1 MSRQLIN
8 EYRSDLDRIVKVGG
22 SLNEG
27 SVRDAFQGLLKSWGR
42 SRDLTYLS
50 EHKMTGSGGN
60 IWVDGA
66 LVYDIRVPFGYW
78 EAKDSRDDLEEEIRK
93 KEAKGYP
100 KTNIIYEDTNRAVL
114 IQDGRRAADADMTNT
129 EELYVLLTTFFAYEQ
144 ASIRDFRKAIAKFAE
159 DLPAILEALR
169 ERIREK
175 RKASSDFATAEEA
188 FLKQVKETINPAL
201 ERADVTEMLIQHI
214 LTEDIFN
221 RVFDMRDYHRD
232 NNIAKQLYALERR
245 LFEYGDKRTLL
256 QALRPYYTGIE
267 ETAHLIQSHSEKQNF
282 LKSLYENFYKV
293 YNPKAADRLGVV
305 YTPGE
310 IVRFMIRSADWLC
323 EKHFGRNLVDP
334 GVEILD
340 PATGTGTYIV
350 ELLEYFRGQP
360 DKLRRKYKEEL
371 HANEVA
377 ILPYYVAN
385 LNIEATYQAITGE
398 FEEFEGLCLVDT
410 LDNVDGLGIHSGHQ
424 FDLLGGLSD
433 ENIERVKRQNRRKIS
448 VIIGNPPYN
457 ANQQNENDNNKNRQ
471 YPHIDDRIKRTYIKE
486 STAQKTKLY
495 DMYSRFYRWASD
507 RLGDEGIIAFITN
520 RSFIDGR
527 TFDGFRK
534 TVSKSFDDIW
544 VVDLGGDVRVNPKL
558 SGTAHNVFG
567 IQTGIAIMFLVR
579 TKRQGIR
586 SLHYSRRPEMELAE
600 DKLSY
605 LESHRIQ
612 AIESE
617 KISPDKKG
625 NWLHQPEDNDWAALM
640 PMATQQTKAAETAS
654 QERAV
659 FKLFSLGV
667 VTSRD
672 DWAWD
677 KSEESVAAKISHNVQ
692 VYNDYLRK
700 QASESERIEYDEIY
714 ERKEVKWTRLLRR
727 SLETSR
733 PLSFSKSA
741 LWKGN
746 YRPFEKQWLYFD
758 PILNEVQYQT
768 HRLFDGKTAN
778 RAITTMGDSTGKPYF
793 SLAIDR
799 VPDLNFVSPA
809 SGGTMTYARHR
820 YNKSGERIDNI
831 TDWALN
837 KFKAH
842 YKEEVASARHA
853 DRVGNGSV
861 AHQITNPDGSVEM
874 LVFDGGPPVWPVDD
888 NGVPAVTKDAIF
900 AYCYAVLHDPVYRE
914 KYALN
919 LKREFPRVPFY
930 PDFAQWVRW
939 GETLLGLHIDYEEV
953 APWDIKRVDT
963 PNPKRAEG
971 SHPKPKLKS
980 QPEKGAVVVDEDTQ
994 ITGIPTG
1001 AWDYRLG
1008 NRSAIDWVLD
1018 QYKEKKPRDPTIRE
1032 KFNTYRFA
1040 DYKESMI
1047 DLLAKVVRVSV
1058 ETNAITDAMRAL
1070 DRGKWEDSGSV

>member
-1 MSRQLIN
+1 M
-8 EYRSDLDRIVKVGG
+8 
-22 SLNEG
+22 
-27 SVRDAFQGLLKSWGR
+27 
-42 SRDLTYLS
+42 
-50 EHKMTGSGGN
+50 GSGGN
-60 IWVDGA
+60 IYVDGA

-78 EAKDSRDDLEEEIRK
+78 EAKDSKDDLEEEIRK

-100 KTNIIYEDTNRAVL
+100 KTNIVYEDTQRAIL
-114 IQDGRRAADADMTNT
+114 IQDGKRTAEADMGDTD
-129 EELYVLLTTFFAYEQ
+129 ELFALLSKFFSYEQ
-144 ASIRDFRKAIAKFAE
+144 EAIRDFRKAIAKFAE

-175 RKASSDFATAEEA
+175 REASSDFATAEET

-232 NNIAKQLYALERR
+232 NNIAKQLYALERK

-323 EKHFGRNLVDP
+323 EKHFGKNLVDP

-360 DKLRRKYKEEL
+360 DKLRHKYREEL
-371 HANEVA
+371 HANEIA

-385 LNIEATYQAITGE
+385 LNIEATYQAITGQ
-398 FEEFEGLCLVDT
+398 FAEFEGLCLVDT

-424 FDLLGGLSD
+424 FEMLGALSD
-433 ENIERVKRQNRRKIS
+433 TNIERVKRQNRRKIS

-457 ANQQNENDNNKNRQ
+457 ANQRNENDNNKNRE
-471 YPHIDDRIKRTYIKE
+471 YPHIDERIKRTYIKE

-507 RLGDEGIIAFITN
+507 RLGDEGIVAFVN
-520 RSFIDGR
+520 NNSFLEAR

-534 TVSKSFDDIW
+534 RMAEEFSEAWIVDLKGDARNSGERRRREGGNVFENKIKVGIAVAFFIRKKGGAPFTVNYLAVDDYVTEDDKRSYIASRDLLKDKFVKIRPNQRGTWLNQIEASEWDDFLPIADKVSKSAT
-544 VVDLGGDVRVNPKL
+544 
-558 SGTAHNVFG
+558 ST
-567 IQTGIAIMFLVR
+567 
-579 TKRQGIR
+579 
-586 SLHYSRRPEMELAE
+586 RR
-600 DKLSY
+600 
-605 LESHRIQ
+605 
-612 AIESE
+612 E
-617 KISPDKKG
+617 KSI
-625 NWLHQPEDNDWAALM
+625 
-640 PMATQQTKAAETAS
+640 
-654 QERAV
+654 
-659 FKLFSLGV
+659 FKLYSLGV
-667 VTSRD
+667 VTARD
-672 DWAWD
+672 DW
-677 KSEESVAAKISHNVQ
+677 
-692 VYNDYLRK
+692 VYARTDDELNERIPWFLKRYRKLRK
-700 QASESERIEYDEIY
+700 RLAELPKTKRRDAIGEPKI
-714 ERKEVKWTRLLRR
+714 KLTRAIKNDLVAGTKLRFSSSR
-727 SLETSR
+727 NRDSL
-733 PLSFSKSA
+733 
-741 LWKGN
+741 
-746 YRPFEKQWLYFD
+746 YRPFTLRRLHFWRS
-758 PILNEVQYQT
+758 LNEMQY
-768 HRLFDGKTAN
+768 RLNDIHPSCSDENPTLLISGHPNK
-778 RAITTMGDSTGKPYF
+778 KPF
-793 SLAIDR
+793 QSLAT
-799 VPDLNFVSPA
+799 PFVHSYHTLEDTE
-809 SGGTMTYARHR
+809 GLARYR
-820 YNKSGERIDNI
+820 FTKSGERIDNI

-837 KFKAH
+837 KFTKHYGKKA
-842 YKEEVASARHA
+842 
-853 DRVGNGSV
+853 G
-861 AHQITNPDGSVEM
+861 
-874 LVFDGGPPVWPVDD
+874 
-888 NGVPAVTKDAIF
+888 VTKDAIF

-914 KYALN
+914 RYTLN
-919 LKREFPRVPFY
+919 LKREFPRIPFY
-930 PDFAQWVRW
+930 SDLSQWVAW
-939 GETLLGLHIDYEEV
+939 GETLLDLHIDYEKVE
-953 APWDIKRVDT
+953 PYPLERVDT

-980 QPEKGAVVVDEDTQ
+980 VLADDAETGSVVVDEDTQ
-994 ITGIPTG
+994 ITGIPAG

-1018 QYKEKKPRDPTIRE
+1018 QHKEKKPRDPTIAA

-1047 DLLAKVVRVSV
+1047 NLLGKVVRVSI
-1058 ETNAITDAMRAL
+1058 ETNIITDAMEAL
-1070 DRGKWEDSGSV
+1070 DRSEWDSG

>member
-1 MSRQLIN
+1 MSRHLIN
-8 EYRSDLDRIVKVGG
+8 EYRSDLDRIIKVGG

-42 SRDLTYLS
+42 SNDLTYLS

-60 IWVDGA
+60 IYIDGA
-66 LVYDIRVPFGYW
+66 LIYDIRVPFGYW
-78 EAKDSRDDLEEEIRK
+78 EAKDTRDDLEEEVRK

-100 KTNIIYEDTNRAVL
+100 KTNIIYEDTRRAIL
-114 IQDGRRAADADMTNT
+114 IQDGRRAADADMTDT
-129 EELYVLLTTFFAYEQ
+129 EELHALLVKFFGYEQ
-144 ASIRDFRKAIAKFAE
+144 EAIRDFRKAIAKFSE

-169 ERIREK
+169 DRIREK
-175 RKASSDFATAEEA
+175 REASPDFAKAEES

-232 NNIAKQLYALERR
+232 NNIAKQLYALERK
-245 LFEYGDKRTLL
+245 LFEYGDKRSLL

-323 EKHFGRNLVDP
+323 EKHFGKNLVDP

-360 DKLRRKYKEEL
+360 DKLRQKYKEEL

-385 LNIEATYQAITGE
+385 LNIEATYQAITGQ
-398 FEEFEGLCLVDT
+398 FAEFEGLCLVDT

-457 ANQQNENDNNKNRQ
+457 SWQEEYGQANPNRLYQ
-471 YPHIDDRIKRTYIKE
+471 HIDDRVRRTYVRHG
-486 STAQKTKLY
+486 TAQNQNSLY
-495 DMYSRFYRWASD
+495 DMYTRFFRWATD
-507 RLGDEGIIAFITN
+507 RLGEEGIVAFIMG
-520 RSFIDGR
+520 RKPIDKLAY
-527 TFDGFRK
+527 DGFRK
-534 TVSKSFDDIW
+534 VVADEFADIW
-544 VVDLGGDVRVNPKL
+544 LVDLGGDVRDNPKL
-558 SGTAHNVFG
+558 SGTKHNVFG
-567 IQTGIAIMFLVR
+567 IQTGVVIALCV
-579 TKRQGIR
+579 KRKSGKGTASI
-586 SLHYSRRPEMELAE
+586 HYVRRPEEEVAE
-600 DKLSY
+600 DKLSWLSSKGSMAATKPTAIKPDEDHVWLDQTNEGWKNY
-605 LESHRIQ
+605 LPLADTSLGPDD
-612 AIESE
+612 
-617 KISPDKKG
+617 SPKRVSAVFRLSSNG
-625 NWLHQPEDNDWAALM
+625 V
-640 PMATQQTKAAETAS
+640 QTK
-654 QERAV
+654 RN
-659 FKLFSLGV
+659 
-667 VTSRD
+667 

-677 KSEESVAAKISHNVQ
+677 WSQNDLRNKMEHLVEAYSQAVSTGDKEAAKIKWDATLQSSFNQ
-692 VYNDYLRK
+692 RREIAYSQD
-700 QASESERIEYDEIY
+700 AER
-714 ERKEVKWTRLLRR
+714 LAQ
-727 SLETSR
+727 
-733 PLSFSKSA
+733 F
-741 LWKGN
+741 
-746 YRPFEKQWLYFD
+746 RPFARKWIYFD
-758 PILNEVQYQT
+758 RRLNSRRFRQ
-768 HRLFDGKTAN
+768 HRLFANDDGN
-778 RAITTMGDSTGKPYF
+778 RAITVRGIASADRLTALATDRIFDLDLLKTGNGVT
-793 SLAIDR
+793 AG
-799 VPDLNFVSPA
+799 VS
-809 SGGTMTYARHR
+809 R
-820 YNKSGERIDNI
+820 YRYTKSGERIDNI

-837 KFKAH
+837 KFTKHYGKKA
-842 YKEEVASARHA
+842 
-853 DRVGNGSV
+853 G
-861 AHQITNPDGSVEM
+861 
-874 LVFDGGPPVWPVDD
+874 
-888 NGVPAVTKDAIF
+888 VTKDAIF
-900 AYCYAVLHDPVYRE
+900 AYCYAVLHDPVYRA

-919 LKREFPRVPFY
+919 LKREFPRIPIY

-939 GETLLGLHIDYEEV
+939 GETLLGLHIDYEVVE
-953 APWDIKRVDT
+953 PWDIERVDT

-971 SHPKPKLKS
+971 SAPKPKLKS
-980 QPEKGAVVVDEDTQ
+980 YPDKGAVVVDEDTQ
-994 ITGIPTG
+994 ITGIPAG

-1018 QYKEKKPRDPTIRE
+1018 QHKEKKPRDPTIRE

-1040 DYKESMI
+1040 NYKESMI
-1047 DLLAKVVRVSV
+1047 ELLAKVVRVSV
-1058 ETNAITDAMRAL
+1058 ETNAITTEMAAL
-1070 DRGKWEDSGSV
+1070 DRSDWEE

>member
-8 EYRSDLDRIVKVGG
+8 EYRSDLDRIIKVGG
-22 SLNEG
+22 TLNEG
-27 SVRDAFQGLLKSWGR
+27 TVRDAFQSLLKSWGR
-42 SRDLTYLS
+42 SHDLTYLS
-50 EHKMTGSGGN
+50 EHKIVTPKGN
-60 IWVDGA
+60 SIWVDGA

-100 KTNIIYEDTNRAVL
+100 RTNIIYEDTRRAIL
-114 IQDGRRAADADMTNT
+114 IQDRQRVAEADMADTDQ
-129 EELYVLLTTFFAYEQ
+129 LYQLLTKFFAYEQ
-144 ASIRDFRKAIAKFAE
+144 QAIRDFRKAIAKFAE
-159 DLPAILEALR
+159 DLPAILDALR
-169 ERIREK
+169 TRIREK
-175 RKASSDFATAEEA
+175 RETSLDFAHAEEA

-214 LTEDIFN
+214 LTADIFN
-221 RVFDMRDYHRD
+221 RVFDMRDYHHD
-232 NNIAKQLYALERR
+232 NNIAKQLDKLDNK
-245 LFEYGDKRTLL
+245 LFEYGDRRSLL

-323 EKHFGRNLVDP
+323 EKHFGKNLIDP

-360 DKLRRKYKEEL
+360 DKLRHKYKEEL

-385 LNIEATYQAITGE
+385 LNIEATYQAITGQ
-398 FEEFEGLCLVDT
+398 FAEFEGLCLVDT

-457 ANQQNENDNNKNRQ
+457 ANQRNENDNNKNRE
-471 YPHIDDRIKRTYIKE
+471 YPHIDERIRRTYIKE

-507 RLGDEGIIAFITN
+507 RLGDEGIIAFVTN
-520 RSFIDGR
+520 RSFVESR

-534 TVSKSFDDIW
+534 IIGENFADIW
-544 VVDLGGDVRVNPKL
+544 VLDLGGDVRVNPKL
-558 SGTAHNVFG
+558 SGTVHNVFG
-567 IQTGIAIMFLVR
+567 IQTGVAIMFLVR
-579 TKRQGIR
+579 NRKKQNKSII
-586 SLHYSRRPEMELAE
+586 HYARRPEMETAE
-600 DKLSY
+600 EKLSF
-605 LESHRIQ
+605 LGNIQ
-612 AIESE
+612 LANLPCEVVKPDRLYSWINQADFEDWDQLVPLASKSAKSAKTRTGQKAIF
-617 KISPDKKG
+617 
-625 NWLHQPEDNDWAALM
+625 
-640 PMATQQTKAAETAS
+640 QTY
-654 QERAV
+654 
-659 FKLFSLGV
+659 SLGV
-667 VTSRD
+667 VTARD
-672 DWAWD
+672 DWAYD
-677 KSEESVAAKISHNVQ
+677 RSRRALSKKIQ
-692 VYNDYLRK
+692 FFIQFYNEALATKRFD
-700 QASESERIEYDEIY
+700 SDNDTTI
-714 ERKEVKWTRLLRR
+714 KWTRSLRWRFDDALTLEFDPGKIR
-727 SLETSR
+727 S
-733 PLSFSKSA
+733 A
-741 LWKGN
+741 N
-746 YRPFEKQWLYFD
+746 YRPFAKRELYYD
-758 PILNEVQYQT
+758 SSLNEMQNLT
-768 HRLFDGKTAN
+768 GALFSEAEGN
-778 RAITTMGDSTGKPYF
+778 PAITIMGDSTGKPYF
-793 SLAIDR
+793 SLALDK

-809 SGGTMTYARHR
+809 SGGSQTLSRFH

-837 KFKAH
+837 RFVKQYGKKAP
-842 YKEEVASARHA
+842 K
-853 DRVGNGSV
+853 
-861 AHQITNPDGSVEM
+861 PDGGKLEI
-874 LVFDGGPPVWPVDD
+874 
-888 NGVPAVTKDAIF
+888 TKDAIF

-919 LKREFPRVPFY
+919 LKREFPRIPFY
-930 PDFAQWVRW
+930 PDFAQWVEW
-939 GETLLGLHIDYEEV
+939 GERLLGLHIDYEDVE
-953 APWDIKRVDT
+953 PYPLERVDT
-963 PNPKRAEG
+963 PHPKRAEG
-971 SHPKPKLKS
+971 SHPRPKLKS
-980 QPEKGAVVVDEDTQ
+980 QSENGVVVVDEDTQ
-994 ITGIPTG
+994 ITGIPAG
-1001 AWDYRLG
+1001 AWNYRLG

-1018 QYKEKKPRDPTIRE
+1018 QHKEKKPRDPTIAA

-1047 DLLAKVVRVSV
+1047 ELLAKVVKVSV
-1058 ETNAITDAMRAL
+1058 ETNAVTDAMAAL
-1070 DRGKWEDSGSV
+1070 DRSDWEETKSP

>member
-8 EYRSDLDRIVKVGG
+8 EYRSELDRIIKVGG
-22 SLNEG
+22 TVNEG
-27 SVRDAFQGLLKSWGR
+27 TVRDAFQGLLKSWGR
-42 SRDLTYLS
+42 SVDLTYLS
-50 EHKMTGSGGN
+50 EHKMMGAGGN
-60 IWVDGA
+60 IYVDGA

-100 KTNIIYEDTNRAVL
+100 RTNIIYEDTRRAIL
-114 IQDGRRAADADMTNT
+114 IQDGRRVAEADMADT
-129 EELYVLLTTFFAYEQ
+129 EELYALLTSFFGYEQ
-144 ASIRDFRKAIAKFAE
+144 PAIRDFRKAVARFAE
-159 DLPAILEALR
+159 DLPAILDALR
-169 ERIREK
+169 DRIREK
-175 RKASSDFATAEEA
+175 RKASADFAKAEEA

-232 NNIAKQLYALERR
+232 NNIAKQLYALERK
-245 LFEYGDKRTLL
+245 LFEYGDKRSLL

-323 EKHFGRNLVDP
+323 EKHFGKNLVDP

-360 DKLRRKYKEEL
+360 DKLRQKYKEEL

-385 LNIEATYQAITGE
+385 LNIEATYQAITGQ
-398 FEEFEGLCLVDT
+398 FAEFEGLCLVDT

-424 FDLLGGLSD
+424 FDMLGALSD

-457 ANQQNENDNNKNRQ
+457 ANQQSENDNNKNRK

-507 RLGDEGIIAFITN
+507 RLGDEGIIAFVTN
-520 RSFIDGR
+520 RSFIETR

-534 TVSKSFDDIW
+534 VVGQSYDDIW
-544 VVDLGGDVRVNPKL
+544 IVDLGGDVRANPKL
-558 SGTAHNVFG
+558 SGTPHNVFG
-567 IQTGIAIMFLVR
+567 IPTGVAIAFMVR
-579 TKRQGIR
+579 CKSKRDSSIR
-586 SLHYSRRPEMELAE
+586 YVRRPETEVAE
-600 DKLSY
+600 DKLAW
-605 LESHRIQ
+605 LGNHRLSELATEIIRPNKRHSWINQ
-612 AIESE
+612 ADFEEWDKHLPIASKATKSATKPSE
-617 KISPDKKG
+617 
-625 NWLHQPEDNDWAALM
+625 
-640 PMATQQTKAAETAS
+640 
-654 QERAV
+654 ERAI
-659 FKLFSLGV
+659 FKLHSLGV
-667 VTSRD
+667 ITQRDEWVYGHPGALTSKVQYFIRRYEKNRESWFALEKRPKLAD
-672 DWAWD
+672 FVDRSIKWN
-677 KSEESVAAKISHNVQ
+677 EELEGYLLKNIQLQFDEGKI
-692 VYNDYLRK
+692 
-700 QASESERIEYDEIY
+700 
-714 ERKEVKWTRLLRR
+714 
-727 SLETSR
+727 ET
-733 PLSFSKSA
+733 A
-741 LWKGN
+741 N
-746 YRPFEKQWLYFD
+746 YRPFAMR
-758 PILNEVQYQT
+758 QYYRDQHLTHSMCQMNSIYPAGQT
-768 HRLFDGKTAN
+768 GRL
-778 RAITTMGDSTGKPYF
+778 RAITTMGDSSGKPFF
-793 SLAIDR
+793 SLGIDR
-799 VPDLNFVSPA
+799 IPDLNFVSPA
-809 SGGTMTYARHR
+809 SGGSRTFPR
-820 YNKSGERIDNI
+820 YRFADDGERIDNI

-837 KFKAH
+837 KFIKNYGKKAS
-842 YKEEVASARHA
+842 K
-853 DRVGNGSV
+853 
-861 AHQITNPDGSVEM
+861 PDGGKLE
-874 LVFDGGPPVWPVDD
+874 
-888 NGVPAVTKDAIF
+888 VTKDAIF

-919 LKREFPRVPFY
+919 LKREFPRIPFY
-930 PDFAQWVRW
+930 PDFAQWVEW
-939 GETLLGLHIDYEEV
+939 GETLLDLHIDYEKVDPYPLE
-953 APWDIKRVDT
+953 RVDT

-980 QPEKGAVVVDEDTQ
+980 VLAEGAKTGSVVVDEDTQ
-994 ITGIPTG
+994 ITGIPAG

-1018 QYKEKKPRDPTIRE
+1018 QHKEKKPRDPTIRE

-1058 ETNAITDAMRAL
+1058 ETNAITDAMAAL
-1070 DRGKWEDSGSV
+1070 DRSDWDSGE